1 MGCHSSILLKH
12 LSEKEVSMVNEKM
25 TKAVLNDAL
34 KNIAS
39 VSRTLYQAA

>member
-1 MGCHSSILLKH
+1 MGCHSPLLLKH